1 MAEIRLHLLDTSR
14 NRKQGHDFLMDFSAA
29 AILIL
34 LIFNHVSARIIG
46 FVSSERIDFVL
57 ESFNLDVNFPEI
69 CMFLRNFDSIFEDFP
84 IEIFVF
90 PPRASW

>member
-14 NRKQGHDFLMDFSAA
+14 NPKQGHDFLMDFPAA

-46 FVSSERIDFVL
+46 FVRL
-57 ESFNLDVNFPEI
+57 EMDRFCLQAAQP
-69 CMFLRNFDSIFEDFP
+69 
-84 IEIFVF
+84 
-90 PPRASW
+90 